1 MTSEEII
8 DRLGN
13 VLCAGLSRGIREN
26 LPELL
31 KQLEANSEELAS
43 KNKVIETLEAR
54 LAEANAK
61 ITEVEFARTK
71 AEDSAKEQA
80 WIANELGKFV
90 SDVANGIYEGQEIAA
105 ARRIYELNGG
115 SLKKKRIN
123 AADYETEEEARAAFE
138 KQFRHTNYSMKE
150 YLDWLF
156 SNVTKGLYIQ
166 KRTE

>member
-13 VLCAGLSRGIREN
+13 VLCAGLSQGIREN
-26 LPELL
+26 LPELM
-31 KQLEANSEELAS
+31 KQFGATSEELAS

-90 SDVANGIYEGQEIAA
+90 SDVANGFYEGQEIAA

-138 KQFRHTNYSMKE
+138 KQFWSETYNMQE

-156 SNVTKGLYIQ
+156 SAVK
-166 KRTE
+166 KKA

>member
-13 VLCAGLSRGIREN
+13 VLCAGLSQGIREN

-61 ITEVEFARTK
+61 ITEVEFARIK

>member
-1 MTSEEII
+1 MTIEALIE
-8 DRLGN
+8 RLGN
-13 VLCAGLSRGIREN
+13 VLSDGIVSGIREN

-71 AEDSAKEQA
+71 AEDSAKEQS

-90 SDVANGIYEGQEIAA
+90 SDVANGFYEGQEIAA

-138 KQFRHTNYSMKE
+138 KQFWSQTYNMQE

-156 SNVTKGLYIQ
+156 SAVK
-166 KRTE
+166 KKA

>member
-138 KQFRHTNYSMKE
+138 KQFWSETYNMQE
-150 YLDWLF
+150 YLNWLF
-156 SNVTKGLYIQ
+156 SAVK
-166 KRTE
+166 KKA

>member
-1 MTSEEII
+1 MTIEVLIE
-8 DRLGN
+8 RLGN
-13 VLCAGLSRGIREN
+13 VLSAGIVCGIREN
-26 LPELL
+26 LPELM
-31 KQLEANSEELAS
+31 KQLEANSEEIAS
-43 KNKVIETLEAR
+43 KNRVIETLEAR
-54 LAEANAK
+54 LAEANAR
-61 ITEVEFARTK
+61 ITELEFAKVK
-71 AEDSAKEQA
+71 ADDAAKEQA

-90 SDVANGIYEGQEIAA
+90 SDVANGFYEGQEIAA
-105 ARRIYELNGG
+105 ARRIYDLNGG

-123 AADYETEEEARAAFE
+123 AADYETEEDARSAFE

>member
-1 MTSEEII
+1 MTI
-8 DRLGN
+8 DALIERLGN
-13 VLCAGLSRGIREN
+13 VLSAGIVCGIREN
-26 LPELL
+26 LPELM

-43 KNKVIETLEAR
+43 KNKVIEMLESR

-90 SDVANGIYEGQEIAA
+90 SDVANGFYEGQEIAA

-138 KQFRHTNYSMKE
+138 KQFWSQTYNIQE

-156 SNVTKGLYIQ
+156 SAVKKNA
-166 KRTE
+166 

>member
-1 MTSEEII
+1 MTIEALNE
-8 DRLGN
+8 RLCN
-13 VLCAGLSRGIREN
+13 VLSAGVVSGIREN

-31 KQLEANSEELAS
+31 KQLETNSEELAS

-61 ITEVEFARTK
+61 ITEVEFARIK

-90 SDVANGIYEGQEIAA
+90 SDVANGFYEGQEIAA

-123 AADYETEEEARAAFE
+123 AADYETEEDARAAFE
-138 KQFRHTNYSMKE
+138 KQFWSQTYNIQE

-156 SNVTKGLYIQ
+156 SAVK
-166 KRTE
+166 KKA

>member
-1 MTSEEII
+1 MTSDEII
-8 DRLGN
+8 ERLGN
-13 VLCAGLSRGIREN
+13 VLCAVLSHGIHEN

-31 KQLEANSEELAS
+31 KQLGTTSEEIAS
-43 KNKVIETLEAR
+43 KNRVIETLEAR
-54 LAEANAK
+54 LAEANAR
-61 ITEVEFARTK
+61 ITELEFAKVK
-71 AEDSAKEQA
+71 ADDAANEQS

-90 SDVANGIYEGQEIAA
+90 SDVANGFFEGQEIAA

-138 KQFRHTNYSMKE
+138 KQFWSDTYNMQE

-156 SNVTKGLYIQ
+156 SAVK
-166 KRTE
+166 KKA